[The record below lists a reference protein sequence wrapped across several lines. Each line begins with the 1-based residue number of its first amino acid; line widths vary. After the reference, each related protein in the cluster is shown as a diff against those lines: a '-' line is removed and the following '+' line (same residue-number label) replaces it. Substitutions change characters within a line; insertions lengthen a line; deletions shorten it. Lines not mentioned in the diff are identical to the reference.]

1 VTRSAAAIRVLL
13 VDDSEATRAG
23 IGGVL
28 AAACG
33 AEVVGVAVDGE
44 QALREA
50 QRLRP
55 DLILLD
61 LQMPRMDGFTFLR
74 LLMARQP
81 TPVVVLSAQSRRT
94 DVFKALELGALDF
107 VPKPE
112 GDAPLESLRD
122 ALVEKCQL
130 VRALRVEN
138 LAPRDARREA
148 GALGA
153 EPAGVVAIG
162 ASTGGPAA
170 IQRLLSSL
178 PGDLPL
184 AFVVAQHLPERF
196 TRAFAERL
204 ARTTPFVASEAADA
218 DVVAAGRVLVA
229 PGGRHLEVRRGIDGV
244 LRAAIVA
251 PAALPAVRYCPSA
264 DVLFGSVARAAGSRT
279 CAIVLT
285 GMGQDGRA
293 GVRAVKGAGG
303 LTLAESEDTAVVY
316 GMPQAAASS
325 GAVDELLA
333 LPGLADRIRRF
344 GGGR

>member
-1 VTRSAAAIRVLL
+1 MTPPPPIRVLL
-13 VDDSEATRAG
+13 VDDSEAMRAA
-23 IGGVL
+23 IARVL
-28 AAACG
+28 EAHCG
-33 AEVVGVAVDGE
+33 ARLAGTAEDGE

-112 GDAPLESLRD
+112 GDAPVETLRE

-130 VRALRVEN
+130 VRALRIEN
-138 LAPRDARREA
+138 LGPRDAPRREPA
-148 GALGA
+148 GGA
-153 EPAGVVAIG
+153 EPAGVVAVA

-184 AFVVAQHLPERF
+184 AFVVAQHMPERF
-196 TRAFAERL
+196 TAAFADRL
-204 ARTTPFVASEAADA
+204 ARTTAFVASEAADG

-229 PGGRHLEVRRGIDGV
+229 PGGRHLEVRRGADGV
-244 LRAAIVA
+244 LRAAVLPPGAA
-251 PAALPAVRYCPSA
+251 PGAKYCPSA
-264 DVLFGSVARAAGSRT
+264 DVLFGSVARAASARA
-279 CAIVLT
+279 CAVVLT
-285 GMGQDGRA
+285 GMGQDGRE
-293 GVRAVKGAGG
+293 GVRAIKRAGG
-303 LTLAESEDTAVVY
+303 LTLAESADTAVVY
-316 GMPQAAASS
+316 GMPQAAAES
-325 GAVDELLA
+325 GSVDEVLGLPALA
-333 LPGLADRIRRF
+333 ERLRRF
-344 GGGR
+344 GGGH